1 MAKKKKKKK
10 SSKSSKKEKPE
21 ISLDTAL
28 KSAKETSVTE
38 TVAPILPSR
47 GDTQNDLQGLL
58 KGVSEGKGFYH
69 REVKEEERIDPQLKV
84 EDKKII
90 AETYVLESVPISER
104 QTSNQ
109 RTPLIDPQEFENK
122 TATTPIPAP
131 PAEVKIP
138 GSESI
143 YSLLETFFEDY
154 LKGYSERYNQWENSI
169 SNILAILRKMRKIT
183 KQNSETLALR
193 INNMFNKIQT
203 NLEQFKL
210 KRDEIEKI
218 AGINLL
224 TMSSEFKRVLGLL
237 ELQVKD
243 YHLKSLTDKFIHERE
258 LLG

>member
-10 SSKSSKKEKPE
+10 SSKKEKTE

-28 KSAKETSVTE
+28 KSAKELSE
-38 TVAPILPSR
+38 PEIVASILPSS
-47 GDTQNDLQGLL
+47 GDTQDDLQGLL

-84 EDKKII
+84 EDKKKI
-90 AETYVLESVPISER
+90 AETYVMESVPISER
-104 QTSNQ
+104 QTLKK
-109 RTPLIDPQEFENK
+109 RTPLIDPQKSENDTDK
-122 TATTPIPAP
+122 TPIPAP

-138 GSESI
+138 DSENI
-143 YSLLETFFEDY
+143 YSHLEVFFQDY
-154 LKGYSERYNQWENSI
+154 LKGYGERYNQWENSI
-169 SNILAILRKMRKIT
+169 SNILAILRKMRKVT

-193 INNMFNKIQT
+193 INTMFKKIQT

-237 ELQVKD
+237 ELQVKE
-243 YHLKSLTDKFIHERE
+243 YQLKRLTDEFVHERE

>member
-10 SSKSSKKEKPE
+10 SSKKENAE
-21 ISLDTAL
+21 IPLDTAL
-28 KSAKETSVTE
+28 QSVKKTKETE
-38 TVAPILPSR
+38 TGNPIFPSS

-84 EDKKII
+84 EDKKKI

-109 RTPLIDPQEFENK
+109 LTPLIDPQKSENE
-122 TATTPIPAP
+122 TETIPIPAP

-138 GSESI
+138 GSENI

-154 LKGYSERYNQWENSI
+154 LKGYSERYNQWENSV
-169 SNILAILRKMRKIT
+169 SNILAILRKMRKVT
-183 KQNSETLALR
+183 KSNSETLALR
-193 INNMFNKIQT
+193 ITNMFNKIQT

-224 TMSSEFKRVLGLL
+224 SMSSEFKRVLGLL

-243 YHLKSLTDKFIHERE
+243 YQLKRLTDEFIHERE

>member
-10 SSKSSKKEKPE
+10 SSKSSKKENPE

-109 RTPLIDPQEFENK
+109 RTPLIDPQKFENK

>member
-38 TVAPILPSR
+38 TVAPILPPS

-84 EDKKII
+84 DDKKKI
-90 AETYVLESVPISER
+90 AETYVMESVPISER
-104 QTSNQ
+104 QTLKK
-109 RTPLIDPQEFENK
+109 RTPLIDPQKSENETDK
-122 TATTPIPAP
+122 TPIPAP

-138 GSESI
+138 DTENI
-143 YSLLETFFEDY
+143 YSLLEVFFEEY
-154 LKGYSERYNQWENSI
+154 LKGYNERYNQWENSI

-183 KQNSETLALR
+183 KVNSEMLVLR
-193 INNMFNKIQT
+193 ITTMFTKIQS

-218 AGINLL
+218 AGINLYA
-224 TMSSEFKRVLGLL
+224 MSSEFKRVLGLL

-243 YHLKSLTDKFIHERE
+243 YQLKRLTDEFVHERE

>member
-10 SSKSSKKEKPE
+10 SSKSSKKEKTE
-21 ISLDTAL
+21 IPLVTAL
-28 KSAKETSVTE
+28 KSVKETKEAERVDY
-38 TVAPILPSR
+38 ILPSSE
-47 GDTQNDLQGLL
+47 DTQNDLQSLL
-58 KGVSEGKGFYH
+58 KGVSEGKGYYH
-69 REVKEEERIDPQLKV
+69 REVKEEERNDPQLKF
-84 EDKKII
+84 EDSKKI

-104 QTSNQ
+104 QALNK
-109 RTPLIDPQEFENK
+109 RTPLIDPQEFRNQ
-122 TATTPIPAP
+122 TDTTPIPAP

-138 GSESI
+138 GIESI
-143 YSLLETFFEDY
+143 YSLLEGFFEDY
-154 LKGYSERYNQWENSI
+154 LRGYSERYNQWENSI
-169 SNILAILRKMRKIT
+169 SNILAILRKMRKMT

-224 TMSSEFKRVLGLL
+224 TMSGKFKRVLGLL

-243 YHLKSLTDKFIHERE
+243 YQLKRLTDEFIHERE

>member
-38 TVAPILPSR
+38 TVAPILPPSE
-47 GDTQNDLQGLL
+47 DTQNDLQGLL

-84 EDKKII
+84 DDKKKI
-90 AETYVLESVPISER
+90 AETYVMERVPISER
-104 QTSNQ
+104 QTSNK
-109 RTPLIDPQEFENK
+109 RTPLIDPQKSENE
-122 TATTPIPAP
+122 TDTIPIPAP

-138 GSESI
+138 DSENI
-143 YSLLETFFEDY
+143 YSLLEVFFEEY
-154 LKGYSERYNQWENSI
+154 LKGYNERYNQWENSI

-183 KQNSETLALR
+183 KVNSETLALR
-193 INNMFNKIQT
+193 ITTMFTKIQT

-218 AGINLL
+218 AGINLYA
-224 TMSSEFKRVLGLL
+224 MSSNVE
-237 ELQVKD
+237 
-243 YHLKSLTDKFIHERE
+243 
-258 LLG
+258 